1 MSTLFINILESS
13 ATMALF
19 YVFFYYFLRKET
31 HFSLNRWYLLFS
43 ILFSVTIP
51 FINFNTGFFQGVYSE
66 NGILGTL
73 GEAKKGYNE
82 IGAVVVYAYAGIFHA
97 GFIKQALVFIYI
109 IGVFISASFFIY
121 GIGNIIY
128 IVSVSK
134 TKKAGKYRILE
145 TSQSVM
151 PFSLFKWIIINPEK
165 YSAEEME
172 QIIAHEKM
180 HAFQLHSFDLILIEL
195 LVILFWFNPFIY
207 WYRKSIRE
215 VHEYQADQAVVES
228 GFSRVDYQQLLF
240 SQVTGYRFIGFANKF
255 SYSLSKKR
263 LKMLSILKSKNSS
276 KIKVALAMPIAIFSI
291 IFFINSSGA
300 VNIPVSSVQ
309 TDLQEQED
317 TVIIKQNVTLDEVF
331 YKVDVMPK
339 FNGGDSDN
347 FRQFIQEKLKYPE
360 DAQTKKITGK
370 VYVEFVIDKEG
381 NIVNAKV
388 IRGVSPSL
396 DAEAL
401 RVVNLSP
408 KWEPGQNGGKAVNVS
423 YTMPIVFALK

>member
-151 PFSLFKWIIINPEK
+151 PFSLFKWIIINP
-165 YSAEEME
+165 
-172 QIIAHEKM
+172 
-180 HAFQLHSFDLILIEL
+180 
-195 LVILFWFNPFIY
+195 
-207 WYRKSIRE
+207 KSI
-215 VHEYQADQAVVES
+215 
-228 GFSRVDYQQLLF
+228 QQKKWSKLLPMKKCMLF
-240 SQVTGYRFIGFANKF
+240 SYI
-255 SYSLSKKR
+255 
-263 LKMLSILKSKNSS
+263 LSI
-276 KIKVALAMPIAIFSI
+276 
-291 IFFINSSGA
+291 
-300 VNIPVSSVQ
+300 
-309 TDLQEQED
+309 
-317 TVIIKQNVTLDEVF
+317 
-331 YKVDVMPK
+331 
-339 FNGGDSDN
+339 
-347 FRQFIQEKLKYPE
+347 
-360 DAQTKKITGK
+360 
-370 VYVEFVIDKEG
+370 
-381 NIVNAKV
+381 
-388 IRGVSPSL
+388 
-396 DAEAL
+396 
-401 RVVNLSP
+401 
-408 KWEPGQNGGKAVNVS
+408 
-423 YTMPIVFALK
+423 